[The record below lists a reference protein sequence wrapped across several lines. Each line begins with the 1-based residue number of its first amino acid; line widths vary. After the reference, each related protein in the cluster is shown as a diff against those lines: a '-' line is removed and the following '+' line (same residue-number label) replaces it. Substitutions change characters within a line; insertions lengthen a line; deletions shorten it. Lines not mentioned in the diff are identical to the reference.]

1 VVGGISFERMSSQE
15 EKRKR
20 LDFYHQ
26 FFVQDHIKRQTR
38 FTSKRP
44 AKDIIACIDT
54 SAKSMGFSVQI
65 RNYKMRLEGLGGN
78 AGQLAVAI
86 EVITAQACHCPS
98 DHTSCELYA
107 TWSSSQTHEWV
118 EM

>member
-1 VVGGISFERMSSQE
+1 MSGWRDLLEWMSSQE

-20 LDFYHQ
+20 LHFYHQ

-44 AKDIIACIDT
+44 AQDIIARIDT

-65 RNYKMRLEGLGGN
+65 RNYKAWM
-78 AGQLAVAI
+78 I
-86 EVITAQACHCPS
+86 
-98 DHTSCELYA
+98 
-107 TWSSSQTHEWV
+107 
-118 EM
+118 

>member
-1 VVGGISFERMSSQE
+1 MVVQ
-15 EKRKR
+15 
-20 LDFYHQ
+20 
-26 FFVQDHIKRQTR
+26 
-38 FTSKRP
+38 
-44 AKDIIACIDT
+44 
-54 SAKSMGFSVQI
+54 
-65 RNYKMRLEGLGGN
+65 MRLEGVSGN